1 MSDALQKA
9 KEEVLW
15 GCRLMVERGY
25 LLGTVGNL
33 SARADGTDLVVITP
47 TSLPYD
53 TMTVEDLVVVNLN
66 GEIVSGKHQPSIEC
80 SMHLGV
86 YRARPE
92 LRALVHTHSKY
103 ATTVSLIKELDIMPA
118 IDTEQSLYLG
128 GDINIVPFAFPGSKE
143 LAEYV
148 KEGIGTN
155 AGLLM
160 ANHGALG
167 VGISMKD
174 AVIASDIIERNSEMY
189 LLLKAGGFDYKPMT
203 EDYKVFVKE
212 KSKKKRQVISA

>member
-53 TMTVEDLVVVNLN
+53 TMTEEDLVVVNLN

-160 ANHGALG
+160 ANHGELG

>member
-53 TMTVEDLVVVNLN
+53 TMTEEDLVVVNLN

-148 KEGIGTN
+148 KEGIGTT

>member
-1 MSDALQKA
+1 MSDALQNA
-9 KEEVLW
+9 KDEVLW

-53 TMTVEDLVVVNLN
+53 TMTEEDLVVVNLN

>member
-53 TMTVEDLVVVNLN
+53 TMTEEDLVVVNLN
-66 GEIVSGKHQPSIEC
+66 GEIVSGKHLPSIEC

>member
-53 TMTVEDLVVVNLN
+53 TMTEEDLVVVNLN

-143 LAEYV
+143 LAKYV
-148 KEGIGTN
+148 KDGIGTT

>member
-53 TMTVEDLVVVNLN
+53 TMTEEDLVVVNLN

-174 AVIASDIIERNSEMY
+174 AVIASDIIERNSKMY

>member
-53 TMTVEDLVVVNLN
+53 TMTEEDLVVVNLN

-174 AVIASDIIERNSEMY
+174 AVIASDIIERNSEKY

>member
-53 TMTVEDLVVVNLN
+53 TMTEEDLVVVNLN

-128 GDINIVPFAFPGSKE
+128 GDINFVPFAFPGSKE

>member
-25 LLGTVGNL
+25 LLETVGNL

-53 TMTVEDLVVVNLN
+53 TMTEEDLVVVNLN

>member
-53 TMTVEDLVVVNLN
+53 TMTEEDLVVVNLN

-86 YRARPE
+86 YRVRPE

>member
-53 TMTVEDLVVVNLN
+53 TMTEEDLVVVNLN

-212 KSKKKRQVISA
+212 KAKKKRQVISA

>member
-53 TMTVEDLVVVNLN
+53 TMTEEDLVVVNLN

-148 KEGIGTN
+148 KDGIGTN

>member
-53 TMTVEDLVVVNLN
+53 TMTEEDLVVVNMN

-86 YRARPE
+86 YWARPE

>member
-53 TMTVEDLVVVNLN
+53 TMTEEDLVVVNLN

-80 SMHLGV
+80 SMHLEV

>member
-53 TMTVEDLVVVNLN
+53 TMTEEDLVVVNLN

-174 AVIASDIIERNSEMY
+174 AVNASDIIKRNSEMY

>member
-53 TMTVEDLVVVNLN
+53 TMTEEDLVVVNLN

-155 AGLLM
+155 TGLLM

>member
-53 TMTVEDLVVVNLN
+53 TMTEEDLVVVNLN

-103 ATTVSLIKELDIMPA
+103 ATTVSLIKELVIMPA

>member
-53 TMTVEDLVVVNLN
+53 TMTEEDLVVVNLN

-80 SMHLGV
+80 SMHLGA

>member
-1 MSDALQKA
+1 
-9 KEEVLW
+9 
-15 GCRLMVERGY
+15 MVERGY

-53 TMTVEDLVVVNLN
+53 TMTEEDLVVVNLN

>member
-53 TMTVEDLVVVNLN
+53 TMTEEDLVVVNLN

-189 LLLKAGGFDYKPMT
+189 RASRSAAFHPKAVCGHFGNPALA
-203 EDYKVFVKE
+203 
-212 KSKKKRQVISA
+212 SR

>member
-53 TMTVEDLVVVNLN
+53 TMTEEDLVVVNLN

-143 LAEYV
+143 LAEYL

>member
-53 TMTVEDLVVVNLN
+53 TMTEEDLVVVNLN
-66 GEIVSGKHQPSIEC
+66 GEIVSGKHEPSIEC

>member
-53 TMTVEDLVVVNLN
+53 TMTEEDLVVVNLN

-155 AGLLM
+155 AGL
-160 ANHGALG
+160 HGALG

>member
-1 MSDALQKA
+1 M
-9 KEEVLW
+9 
-15 GCRLMVERGY
+15 ERGY

-53 TMTVEDLVVVNLN
+53 TMTEEDLVVVNLN

>member
-53 TMTVEDLVVVNLN
+53 TMTEEDLVVVNLN

-203 EDYKVFVKE
+203 KDYKVFVKE

>member
-53 TMTVEDLVVVNLN
+53 TMTEEDLVVVNLN
-66 GEIVSGKHQPSIEC
+66 GEIVSGKHRPSIEC

-155 AGLLM
+155 AGLQM

>member
-53 TMTVEDLVVVNLN
+53 TMTEEDLVVVNLN

-103 ATTVSLIKELDIMPA
+103 ATTVSLIKELDIIPA

>member
-53 TMTVEDLVVVNLN
+53 TMTEEDLVVVNLN

-92 LRALVHTHSKY
+92 LRALVHIHSKY

>member
-53 TMTVEDLVVVNLN
+53 TMTEEDLVVVNLN

-203 EDYKVFVKE
+203 EDYMVFVKE
-212 KSKKKRQVISA
+212 KSKKKR

>member
-53 TMTVEDLVVVNLN
+53 TMTEDDLVVVNLN

-86 YRARPE
+86 YWARPE

>member
-53 TMTVEDLVVVNLN
+53 TMTEEDLVVVNLN

-212 KSKKKRQVISA
+212 KSKKRRQVISA

>member
-53 TMTVEDLVVVNLN
+53 TMTEEDLVVVNLN

-160 ANHGALG
+160 ANHGGLG

>member
-53 TMTVEDLVVVNLN
+53 TMTEEDLVVVNLN

-103 ATTVSLIKELDIMPA
+103 ATTVSLIKELNIMPA

>member
-33 SARADGTDLVVITP
+33 SARADGIDLVVITP

-53 TMTVEDLVVVNLN
+53 TMTEEDLVVVNLN